1 MDPRGTSLV
10 VPCQVSR
17 VYVNASIVVNNR
29 RYLKRVQNL
38 ATRNE
43 PSRRCRYRSRVC
55 GPRTTWKLSV
65 LHFSTARRA
74 NVNARA
80 LFAVLEK
87 SERDLTRENV
97 EDAPPIRVAVGN
109 VISKDTV
116 LDCLEEVLEKHL
128 DSARVRDK
136 ANRLPLHFALDSQAN
151 FSFVKALI
159 DVHTRSVVEPYLT
172 FGANSMVQRPW
183 VLGLELV

>member
-1 MDPRGTSLV
+1 M
-10 VPCQVSR
+10 
-17 VYVNASIVVNNR
+17 
-29 RYLKRVQNL
+29 
-38 ATRNE
+38 
-43 PSRRCRYRSRVC
+43 
-55 GPRTTWKLSV
+55 
-65 LHFSTARRA
+65 LHFSTARQA

-80 LFAVLEK
+80 LFAIVEK
-87 SERDLTRENV
+87 SERALTC
-97 EDAPPIRVAVGN
+97 EDGEGALPIRVAVGN

-136 ANRLPLHFALDSQAN
+136 AKRLPLHLALDSKAN

-159 DVHTRSVVEPYLT
+159 DVHPRSVVEPYLT